1 MLGATPSIKSLPGRQ
16 GKPIL
21 ASSNDPMERPV
32 RGWRRM
38 SDNMLDSRAALAA
51 EIAESVK
58 LALNAKRSTDQLSAT
73 VEKSLVDEARRAEL
87 KLAYL
92 RVSAAGAFSIFILGK
107 LFASKV
113 AAVAPPTVGSLG
125 AALGWMTFAAAALL
139 LLRKEWYKPWLRRAF
154 PITDATL
161 LVVGLGLSQVGADP
175 FDRPAG
181 LATTFAVL
189 CVVLAFTGAFR
200 LTRSAVELTTGLA
213 ILALLLSAALGWIAP
228 LAAGGS
234 LVAVLLSGALALSV
248 TDMIRRVVMNEVG
261 RATLDQMYGE
271 AQRVIDARE
280 EILRIVA
287 HDLRN
292 PLNTISMAT
301 SLLLEDKADP
311 TRTSQLRII
320 RRAGERANRLIQD
333 LLSVTTIEAGRLSV
347 APRKIAVGDLLQES
361 AEMLQPIA
369 REKSITLSVN
379 AAADL
384 PPVRADSAR
393 VLQVFSNLVGNA
405 IKFTPTG
412 GAITLAAVRGEGR
425 IVCSVS
431 DNGPGIPA
439 AQIPRLFGKFWQAKR
454 GDSGGVGLGLAI
466 ARGIVEA
473 HGGVITVDSEVG
485 KGSVFSFPL
494 PIWTG
499 EVTRADA
506 TRSDTTQFTVP
517 SREAPTHPAPAL

>member
-1 MLGATPSIKSLPGRQ
+1 
-16 GKPIL
+16 
-21 ASSNDPMERPV
+21 
-32 RGWRRM
+32 
-38 SDNMLDSRAALAA
+38 MLDSRAALAA

-73 VEKSLVDEARRAEL
+73 IEKTLLDEARRAEL

-92 RVSAAGAFSIFILGK
+92 RVSAAGAFSVFVLGR
-107 LFASKV
+107 LFLSKV
-113 AAVAPPTVGSLG
+113 SPVAPPTVGSLG
-125 AALGWMTFAAAALL
+125 AALGWMTFAAVALL
-139 LLRKEWYKPWLRRAF
+139 LLRKEWYRPWLRRAF
-154 PITDATL
+154 PIADASL
-161 LVVGLGLSQVGADP
+161 LVVALGLSQVGADP
-175 FDRPAG
+175 FARPPG
-181 LATTFAVL
+181 LAATFAVL

-213 ILALLLSAALGWIAP
+213 IFALLLTAVLGWLP
-228 LAAGGS
+228 VPAAGGS
-234 LVAVLLSGALALSV
+234 LVAVLLAGALALSV

-261 RATLDQMYGE
+261 RVTLDQMYGE

-301 SLLLEDKADP
+301 SLLLDESNDP

-320 RRAGERANRLIQD
+320 RRAGERATRLIQD

-347 APRKIAVGDLLQES
+347 APRKVSVGELITES
-361 AEMLQPIA
+361 AEQLTPIA

-384 PPVRADSAR
+384 PFVKADPAR

-405 IKFTPTG
+405 IKFTPAG
-412 GAITLAAVRGEGR
+412 GAITISAIRGDGR
-425 IVCSVS
+425 IVCSVA
-431 DNGPGIPA
+431 DTGPGIPP

-473 HGGVITVDSEVG
+473 HGGTITVESEVG

-494 PIWTG
+494 PMWTG
-499 EVTRADA
+499 ETTTRA
-506 TRSDTTQFTVP
+506 SDTTQWNLPTREMP
-517 SREAPTHPAPAL
+517 SQAARL